1 MQHAAGPSGW
11 RRVVAL
17 LWFPCLFAAG
27 FATLGLFA
35 FAHPTPHHIQVGLIA
50 PATASDFAGLPQGID
65 MVDVPDSE
73 QARDLVASGELAA
86 ATDGGD
92 LYLASAASSTRF
104 GYLEDTFAQH
114 APHRLASIDVNPL
127 SRGDASGVGLFF
139 YALPNLL
146 VGLVTSIALLQAG
159 AWPIGKKAL
168 TILGTG
174 LFSAI
179 FTFVLAVAMHVIPA
193 DPRLIGYA
201 LLLTQ
206 AIGWLTTAAA
216 VYAKR
221 YFMPL
226 AMTFVLIIGIPS
238 SGGTVNA
245 DMLPYWVRWLGE
257 WHPFAQF
264 IELARAQ
271 AYLGSGIA
279 RPLAVVLGW
288 AALGGALLL
297 IRSRLDRREAAP
309 AVPTSRTETRMPT
322 TVPTTEGEHHV
333 RA

>member
-1 MQHAAGPSGW
+1 MHAAALRSGW
-11 RRVVAL
+11 RRVLAL
-17 LWFPCLFAAG
+17 LWFPCFFAAG
-27 FATLGLFA
+27 FTLLGLFA
-35 FAHPTPHHIQVGLIA
+35 FAQPTPHHIPIGLIA
-50 PATASDFAGLPQGID
+50 PATASDFAGLPPGID
-65 MVDVPDSE
+65 LVDVPDTE
-73 QARDLVASGELAA
+73 RARDRVASGELAA
-86 ATDGGD
+86 ATDGSV

-127 SRGDASGVGLFF
+127 ARGDASGVGLFF

-159 AWPIGKKAL
+159 PWPIGKKAL

-174 LFSAI
+174 LFSAV
-179 FTFVLAVAMHVIPA
+179 FTFVLAVAMHAIPS

-216 VYAKR
+216 LYAKR

-226 AMTFVLIIGIPS
+226 AMTFVLIFGIPS

-245 DMLPYWVRWLGE
+245 DMLPYWVRWIGD

-271 AYLGSGIA
+271 AYLGSSIA
-279 RPLAVVLGW
+279 RPLAVVLAW
-288 AALGGALLL
+288 AALGALLL
-297 IRSRLDRREAAP
+297 IVRSRIDRREAAP
-309 AVPTSRTETRMPT
+309 AVPTSRTETRIL
-322 TVPTTEGEHHV
+322 TTEGEHHV

>member
-1 MQHAAGPSGW
+1 MQNTAASSGW
-11 RRVVAL
+11 RRVVAT
-17 LWFPCLFAAG
+17 LWFPCFFAAG
-27 FATLGLFA
+27 FALLGLFA
-35 FAHPTPHHIQVGLIA
+35 FAHPTPHDLRVGVFA
-50 PATASDFAGLPQGID
+50 PATASDFPGLPQGID
-65 MVDVPDSE
+65 LVEVHDS
-73 QARDLVASGELAA
+73 ALAGSLVASGELAA
-86 ATDGGD
+86 ATDGSV

-114 APHRLASIDVNPL
+114 SADRLTSIDVNPL
-127 SRGDASGVGLFF
+127 APGDASGVGLFF

-159 AWPIGKKAL
+159 PWPIGKKAL
-168 TILGTG
+168 AILGTG
-174 LFSAI
+174 LFSAG
-179 FTFVLAVAMHVIPA
+179 FTFVLATALHAIPA
-193 DPRLIGYA
+193 DPWLIGYA

-216 VYAKR
+216 LYAKR

-245 DMLPYWVRWLGE
+245 DMLPYWVRWIGE

-271 AYLGSGIA
+271 AYLGSSVA
-279 RPLAVVLGW
+279 RPLAVVLAW
-288 AALGGALLL
+288 AALGGALLV
-297 IRSRLDRREAAP
+297 IRSRLERRAAAP
-309 AVPTSRTETRMPT
+309 ATPTSRTETRTPA
-322 TVPTTEGEHHV
+322 TEGEHHV
-333 RA
+333 RT